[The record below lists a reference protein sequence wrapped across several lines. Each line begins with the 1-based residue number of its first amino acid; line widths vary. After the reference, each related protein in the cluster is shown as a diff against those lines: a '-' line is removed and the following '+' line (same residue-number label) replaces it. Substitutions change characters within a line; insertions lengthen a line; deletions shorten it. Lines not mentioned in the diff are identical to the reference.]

1 MQTILLR
8 PRLLLYS
15 RICVAQARDV
25 HVDEAARDLPVE
37 VQVREQRGRVPD
49 DRPPEALVAERGRVP
64 PGELFRPPHCAEFG
78 AWDAQGVP
86 LADRDGK
93 ELSKSASKKV
103 QKEWAAQK
111 KRHEEFLAWQ
121 KQETAGAG
129 TEAEKA

>member
-1 MQTILLR
+1 MKLVPPAELLR
-8 PRLLLYS
+8 
-15 RICVAQARDV
+15 AR
-25 HVDEAARDLPVE
+25 EEKRAAAEAKAARKAASVAAE
-37 VQVREQRGRVPD
+37 REKRRAQ
-49 DRPPEALVAERGRVP
+49 LERGRVP